1 MEENIKLIDLVI
13 EIIDARAPLSTRN
26 PDIDTLSV
34 GKFRMIL
41 LNKSDMS
48 DKNDNIKWCNYF
60 ESKGIKC
67 IEVNSKTGLG
77 IKGID
82 KTIKEVCKEKIERD
96 RKRGILNRPIR
107 CMIVGIP
114 NVGKSTLMNAL
125 VGERLSIITSKAQ
138 TTRHR
143 IMGIVNG
150 DDFQIVY
157 TDTPGIVN
165 PHYKLHEQMMGFV
178 NSALEDADL
187 FILVTE
193 IGETFKNQEVLAK
206 IIRSE
211 TPVILVINKI
221 DLSDQQTIND
231 KIAYWRNQ
239 IPRAIIIPASATE
252 HFNIDNIFDNILDL
266 LPENPPYFPKDE
278 LTDRS
283 MRFFVSEIIREK
295 LLLFYQKEI
304 PYSCEVAVESY
315 EEKEGVDNI
324 RAVIF
329 VERESQK
336 AILIGHQGK
345 SIKKVGIEARKDIE
359 EFTGKRCFLNLYI
372 KVLKDWRNSDRALKQ
387 FGYESE

>member
-1 MEENIKLIDLVI
+1 MSISTTKKTKAAEASCYAAFLSNNGQYNSHHQTTIPMHKAGFVNIIG
-13 EIIDARAPLSTRN
+13 N
-26 PDIDTLSV
+26 
-34 GKFRMIL
+34 
-41 LNKSDMS
+41 
-48 DKNDNIKWCNYF
+48 
-60 ESKGIKC
+60 
-67 IEVNSKTGLG
+67 
-77 IKGID
+77 
-82 KTIKEVCKEKIERD
+82 
-96 RKRGILNRPIR
+96 
-107 CMIVGIP
+107 P

-150 DDFQIVY
+150 EDFQIVY

-178 NSALEDADL
+178 NNALEDADL
-187 FILVTE
+187 FLLVTE
-193 IGETFKNQEVLAK
+193 VGETFKNQEVLTK
-206 IIRSE
+206 IVNST

-221 DLSDQQTIND
+221 DLSNQQVISE
-231 KIAYWRNQ
+231 KIDYWQKQ
-239 IPRAIIIPASATE
+239 IPRAIVVRASATE
-252 HFNIDNIFDNILDL
+252 RFNIDTIFDHIINL

-324 RAVIF
+324 HAVIF

-359 EFTGKRCFLNLYI
+359 EFTGKKCFLNLYI
-372 KVLKDWRNSDRALKQ
+372 KVMKDWRNSDRALKQ
-387 FGYESE
+387 FGYQTD